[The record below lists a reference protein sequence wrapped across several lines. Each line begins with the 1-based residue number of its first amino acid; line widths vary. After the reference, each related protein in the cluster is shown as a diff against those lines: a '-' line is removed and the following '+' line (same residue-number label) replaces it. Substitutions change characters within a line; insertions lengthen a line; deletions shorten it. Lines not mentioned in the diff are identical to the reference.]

1 MVCGLCQN
9 KNKGYPLI
17 KQIGIYERSSRMNR
31 FKRLLILALALTVSG
46 GLAYMFV
53 PNFEPIKMI
62 ILAIVILTGSEI
74 FCQIDKLLPYR
85 NK

>member
-1 MVCGLCQN
+1 
-9 KNKGYPLI
+9 
-17 KQIGIYERSSRMNR
+17 MNR

-53 PNFEPIKMI
+53 PDFEPIKMI
-62 ILAIVILTGSEI
+62 IFAIVILIGSEV
-74 FCQIDKLLPYR
+74 FCQIDKLLICR